1 MATIYD
7 YSKVKLP
14 FNENAKA
21 YVGGRSLL
29 DNMYGASSD
38 PQYQMNPPS
47 VARRDMMAGF
57 SILPNKGQGTRRN
70 FSALNYAP
78 INDKNFSAIY
88 GYSSDPVKRNAA
100 ALPKTTSKGFTS
112 LGSQMAATGQIGT
125 ANKKPSATSPN
136 IMNSLLN
143 YAQSPEGRGFAQ
155 GLLEA
160 SGYSDMP
167 VSLGQAIA
175 RGMQRSNEAQASE
188 RANELAKLQMEID
201 RAKIKPQETFTQ
213 RTIEVPDGKG
223 GTMKVPV
230 NVSDLT
236 GKITP
241 VMSGGGTNIYTG
253 QGMGG
258 YKTFNEKFGAEAQ
271 SWFASGG
278 YAQVK
283 ENILKLDD
291 ALAVLENEKDSLFGV
306 TGMIGFLPESLK
318 SVIKPEAVDLADNI
332 RSIVFQSLRETLGAQ
347 FTEREGQRLVDASF
361 NQLLNEET
369 NKKRLERLRDKLLAI
384 ADSKQQAYEYFQSN
398 NGDMTGYKGTTNF
411 NLDENSSE
419 AMINDVTKDFLNSVY
434 DVKDY
439 SKMDDKQFTDYFAG
453 ASAEEQAFILNNAD
467 KIPQIEKDG

>member
-7 YSKVKLP
+7 YSKVNLP
-14 FNENAKA
+14 FNDNSKL

-38 PQYQMNPPS
+38 PRYQMNPPS

-57 SILPNKGQGTRRN
+57 SMLPNKGQGTRRN

-100 ALPKTTSKGFTS
+100 ALPKTTSKGFNS
-112 LGSQMAATGQIGT
+112 LGSQMAATGQMGT
-125 ANKKPSATSPN
+125 ANKKPAATSPN

-167 VSLGQAIA
+167 VSFGQAIA

-213 RTIEVPDGKG
+213 KMIEVPDGKG
-223 GTMKVPV
+223 GTNKVPV

-241 VMSGGGTNIYTG
+241 VMSSSGTNINLG
-253 QGMGG
+253 QGSGG
-258 YKTFNEKFGAEAQ
+258 YKTFNEKFGTEAQ
-271 SWFASGG
+271 KWFASGG

-283 ENILKLDD
+283 ENILKIDD
-291 ALAVLENEKDSLFGV
+291 AINVLQDEKNSFFGV
-306 TGMIGFLPESLK
+306 TGIIGYVPDSLQPL
-318 SVIKPEAVDLADNI
+318 IKPEAVDLADNI

-347 FTEREGQRLVDASF
+347 FTEREGQRLVEASF
-361 NQLLNEET
+361 NQKLDEAT
-369 NKKRLERLRDKLLAI
+369 NIRRLKKMRDKLLAI
-384 ADSKQQAYEYFQSN
+384 AESKQNAYDYFQTN
-398 NGDMTGYKGTTNF
+398 KGDMTGYKGDTGF
-411 NLDENSSE
+411 DFDENTSDE
-419 AMINDVTKDFLNSVY
+419 ILKDAANDFLSSVFS
-434 DVKDY
+434 VEDY
-439 SKMDDKQFTDYFAG
+439 KQYDDKQFTDYFKD
-453 ASAEEQAFILNNAD
+453 ASPEEQAYILNNAD